1 MPPEAVD
8 LYLDQDAVAAW
19 LPLGSMNGGVHAFD
33 GCEGCVQLPLAGE
46 WPRAS
51 APSEGLLRKVDP
63 QLANRLV
70 DAVRIR

>member
-33 GCEGCVQLPLAGE
+33 GCEAAARRRVAERPGTFRGP
-46 WPRAS
+46 AS
-51 APSEGLLRKVDP
+51 
-63 QLANRLV
+63 
-70 DAVRIR
+70 